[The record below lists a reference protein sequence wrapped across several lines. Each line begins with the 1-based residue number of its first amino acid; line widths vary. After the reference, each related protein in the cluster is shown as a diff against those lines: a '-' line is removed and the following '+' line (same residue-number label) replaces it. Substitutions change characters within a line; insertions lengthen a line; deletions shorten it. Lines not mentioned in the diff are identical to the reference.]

1 MEEKKIWEFG
11 MELRKKY
18 KEQWDELSFNDIG
31 MLIGAVFDYIEEG
44 RADIDNLESTVRM
57 AFLFI
62 KQKIDEE

>member
-1 MEEKKIWEFG
+1 MEEKRIWEYG

-18 KEQWDELSFNDIG
+18 KEQWDELSFDDIG
-31 MLIGAVFDYIEEG
+31 MLIEAVFDYIEEG
-44 RADIDNLESTVRM
+44 RADIGNLKSAVRM

>member
-1 MEEKKIWEFG
+1 MEEKKIWEYG

-18 KEQWDELSFNDIG
+18 KEQWDELSFDDIG
-31 MLIGAVFDYIEEG
+31 MLIEAVFDYIEEG
-44 RADIDNLESTVRM
+44 RADIGNLKSAVRM

>member
-1 MEEKKIWEFG
+1 

-18 KEQWDELSFNDIG
+18 KEQWDELSFDDIG
-31 MLIGAVFDYIEEG
+31 MLIEAVFDYIEEG
-44 RADIDNLESTVRM
+44 RADIGNLKSAVRM

>member
-1 MEEKKIWEFG
+1 MEEKRIREYG

-18 KEQWDELSFNDIG
+18 KEQWDELSFDDIG
-31 MLIGAVFDYIEEG
+31 MLIEAVFDYIEEG
-44 RADIDNLESTVRM
+44 RADIGNLKSAVRM